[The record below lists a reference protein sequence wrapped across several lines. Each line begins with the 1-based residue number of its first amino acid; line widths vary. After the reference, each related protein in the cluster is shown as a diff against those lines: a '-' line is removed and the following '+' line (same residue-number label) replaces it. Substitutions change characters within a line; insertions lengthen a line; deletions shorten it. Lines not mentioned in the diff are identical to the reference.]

1 MSEQPTLA
9 STRLILR
16 PFDAADAPA
25 VQAIAGAREIADTT
39 LSIPH
44 PYPDGAAA
52 AWIGTHQ
59 AAWQAGTAVT
69 YAITRRDTGTVVGAI
84 GLGIEAAHASAEM
97 GYWVAV
103 PHWNQGYCTEAA
115 RLLMD
120 FAFGPLRL
128 HRIQARHL
136 TRNPASGRVMQKL
149 GMRLEGVARDAVL
162 KWGQFEDLAVYAMLT
177 SDSGGDSNWAE
188 AASCTW
194 LHEAQLLVSV
204 LEAAGI
210 VATMPNEHTL
220 GVAPFYGNLVG
231 GVRVMVPSG
240 DLTRARDVLAATRSE
255 PERGDHDDAV

>member
-1 MSEQPTLA
+1 MSEQPTLTSA
-9 STRLILR
+9 RLILR
-16 PFDAADAPA
+16 PFQPSDAPA

-69 YAITRRDTGTVVGAI
+69 YAITPRDTGTLVGAI
-84 GLGIEAAHASAEM
+84 GLSVDAAHASAEV

-149 GMRLEGVARDAVL
+149 GMRLEGVSRDAVL
-162 KWGQFEDLAVYAMLT
+162 KWGQFEDLAVYAILA
-177 SDSGGDSNWAE
+177 SDSGDN
-188 AASCTW
+188 
-194 LHEAQLLVSV
+194 
-204 LEAAGI
+204 
-210 VATMPNEHTL
+210 N
-220 GVAPFYGNLVG
+220 
-231 GVRVMVPSG
+231 
-240 DLTRARDVLAATRSE
+240 
-255 PERGDHDDAV
+255 